1 MLLTLFQCLRALGL
15 GCCILSVI
23 PGMSAAQTQKDPQS
37 VGPSA
42 SGEATQDLIGELIS
56 TSMTEVAATLPTVD
70 WALVARMYH
79 VGNRG
84 VGTRDS
90 LGCQVVPLRTVAIDP
105 RLVPKRTVL
114 FIPQTVGLPVPG
126 GGKHD
131 GYWYASD
138 TGGGIK
144 GAMIDLFTGH
154 GSRSMAPLMQQGLNL
169 ATLAA
174 SRVGKFTG
182 CPPAWPQ
189 SNADAKAPAKADA
202 KP

>member
-1 MLLTLFQCLRALGL
+1 MTLFQCLRAIGL
-15 GCCILSVI
+15 GCCILSAI
-23 PGMSAAQTQKDPQS
+23 PGQGLAQVQKDPQA
-37 VGPSA
+37 VA
-42 SGEATQDLIGELIS
+42 SSHNGEVPQDLIAELIS
-56 TSMTEVAATLPTVD
+56 TSLTEASATLPTVD

-79 VGNRG
+79 IGNRG

-105 RLVPKRTVL
+105 RLVPKRTIL
-114 FIPQTVGLPVPG
+114 FIPKTVGLPVPG

-189 SNADAKAPAKADA
+189 TEAQAKPPTKTPAK
-202 KP
+202 P